1 MTWDLSYFPREKLML
16 KRMDK
21 KQPVHIQRQERDSNP
36 PPPFDVGLGES
47 HSSERQSLLFS
58 ITVKEKWDQE

>member
-16 KRMDK
+16 ERMDK
-21 KQPVHIQRQERDSNP
+21 KQLVHIQRQERDSKP
-36 PPPFDVGLGES
+36 PPPFGVGLSES

-58 ITVKEKWDQE
+58 NTVKEK

>member
-1 MTWDLSYFPREKLML
+1 ML

-21 KQPVHIQRQERDSNP
+21 KQLVHIQRQERDSNP
-36 PPPFDVGLGES
+36 PPPFGVGLSES

-58 ITVKEKWDQE
+58 ITVKEK